1 MIKWE
6 GYKIFRTVGPYF
18 EGAPVL
24 LSPRS
29 AAVHVL
35 LLVVSVWG
43 EGGGGYERSPDG
55 RVLYFCMIRGGGAG
69 EGGLLS
75 TGSATAY
82 V

>member
-43 EGGGGYERSPDG
+43 EGGGDMRDL
-55 RVLYFCMIRGGGAG
+55 RTV
-69 EGGLLS
+69 
-75 TGSATAY
+75 GSYIFA
-82 V
+82 